1 MDQGSCLRSVQSLH
15 RGESMSPWVIAS
27 ALFTRKETEVSKLVE
42 FNTKA
47 LLRIEEHNTQSLN
60 DFSIPRSEMATAS
73 EIGGCARKIVMDMN
87 YPVSPSGCELRQK
100 RRGHIFE
107 IDQAERL
114 TIMGFR
120 EVSPKEFR
128 NAKAPCFCRQLALE
142 EQRFS
147 VGCHNDFTIRHRDS
161 TLQVIEGKTTGAI
174 PEKAYPNWLDQHHVQ
189 LGLTAFNFPG
199 VPIRGSILVVD
210 LNKGEEVEFN
220 GFTPN
225 KELYEF
231 LSQDV
236 GGHIIAAKRREIE
249 PRCTMAL
256 YCGSC
261 DFRAGCPA
269 FEMPEVELPV
279 EVLEAAEEHLKAH
292 TEKKDAEKRLKKA
305 SYKLEQFGF
314 PFFKGKVGDLEMS
327 VITVADSTIID
338 TDKLK
343 DGHPELFLDDTYK
356 KPKDGY
362 VKVEVKRVKPKKIAE
377 KIDKKAA

>member
-1 MDQGSCLRSVQSLH
+1 MDQGSCLRSVQTLH

-27 ALFTRKETEVSKLVE
+27 ALFTRKETEVSKLVA

-47 LLRIEEHNTQSLN
+47 LLRIEENNTQSLN

-199 VPIRGSILVVD
+199 VPIRGSILAVD
-210 LNKGEEVEFN
+210 LNRGEEVEFN

-236 GGHIIAAKRREIE
+236 GGHIISAKRGEIE

-279 EVLEAAEEHLKAH
+279 EVLEAAEEHLQAH
-292 TEKKDAEKRLKKA
+292 TDKKYAEGRLKKA
-305 SYKLEQFGF
+305 SFKLEQFGF

-327 VITVADSTIID
+327 VITVADSTMID

-343 DGHPELFLDDTYK
+343 EGHPELFLDDTYK

-362 VKVEVKRVKPKKIAE
+362 VKVEVKRVKPKKSAE